1 MAVILHRRGSDDEW
15 SAANTTLE
23 AGEIGYVTSGANAGR
38 IKVGDGTT
46 QWNSLPF
53 YPNGTAS
60 NETDLT
66 FIESIS
72 SPDFIQFD
80 TTPENIPTAP
90 GNLWWNSDFETLNIQ
105 IDDAVTLQV
114 GQEHV
119 IRVKNNSGSV
129 AIPERTPVMFA
140 GATGDTVKVSPADG
154 SNVFT
159 IPSDYFVGIT
169 TEEIPADGFGFVT
182 QFGFINQVN
191 TAAWTIGTLLYVDPA
206 TPGGLTA
213 TRPAAPAWQT
223 PVAAVTRQQTNS
235 GRILVRAI
243 PGILV
248 NHLEGISIASPQDD
262 DLLSYETS
270 SGLWVNKTG
279 DGANLVTK
287 TGDQTIA
294 GIKTFSNNV
303 IVGGDLTVNGTTT
316 SINATDLIVKDK
328 NIVLA
333 NVDTPTD
340 TTADGGGITIKGATD
355 KTFIWSN
362 TSDSFEINNGLIVTG
377 ELVATTID
385 GGTA

>member
-1 MAVILHRRGSDDEW
+1 MNPILGPS
-15 SAANTTLE
+15 
-23 AGEIGYVTSGANAGR
+23 EIGYVNSGTN
-38 IKVGDGTT
+38 VGKFKIGNGTDR
-46 QWNSLPF
+46 WNLLPF

-66 FIESIS
+66 YIESIS

-140 GATGDTVKVSPADG
+140 GATGDTVKVSPADA

-223 PVAAVTRQQTNS
+223 PIAAVTRQQTNS

-248 NHLEGISIASPQDD
+248 NHLEGINIASPQDD

-303 IVGGDLTVNGTTT
+303 IIGGDLTVNGTTT
-316 SINATDLIVKDK
+316 TINTTDLIVEDK

-362 TSDSFEINNGLIVTG
+362 TSDKFEMNNGLVVSG
-377 ELVATTID
+377 ELVATVID